1 MCFRKFEKEQTGRMT
16 VMKDLNTPELYLTPA
31 SQIQMYADYGQ
42 KKFSNHH
49 LNTGYW
55 YNIAEKY
62 YLARTNNQIEK
73 HVSFKTPIETTLS
86 FQQPCF
92 EDEYEKPCDA
102 EPNKRVMNEYLTV
115 EQNQNGPFDL
125 IKMKVQ
131 IDSKELNGKFNVNSN
146 SNIMPLKSN
155 LKGKNEIGPLNVC
168 DKSVSDLDDFI
179 MYASMSLPDIPK
191 DIYLDISGEIHSE
204 DKTNSA
210 KENKDTY
217 NNIGDLS
224 EYKSPA
230 LHLGNVDLQQMFE
243 ATDDTYQSLN
253 TNQTI
258 LTNVYQPSEHPAPC
272 SVSMDL
278 EDHEYNHSIN
288 GKYVTIQDSSNQIE
302 KESNIVID
310 IDNCYEDVYDAIYDK
325 MNVASSSGFEK
336 GTSISDLHSAA
347 SDSFIL
353 SNNHE
358 TAHNVKTRNVYIGPE
373 QYEPTQSMND
383 NNPNN
388 VIVQVNSNQFNS
400 QRNNLVYK
408 DSNTVIDIDNY
419 YDDVYDTAYNKTV
432 PHSSNG
438 FRKTTNFSNPNFDA
452 SDHFISAVDSEVAR
466 NAATQNVSIDLED
479 YEPSHSR
486 IDNSRDNVSIQVSLN
501 GFESQQND
509 PINNESNIVADID
522 KCYDDVYDAAYDK
535 IVPVLS
541 TGFRKDTNI
550 SDCNSTE
557 SDSFTSSVDYESKT
571 NYDGDVQENNGTIV
585 ENILAFQS
593 NHDYQNYPCS
603 YSACESDTETS
614 SVIKTDNDSIG
625 FQSDKR
631 EDINHREYENYPAN
645 SHYIEEEAN
654 KVGLTKFR
662 SNSTNLDLKSAENEK
677 KSITDEGNLTTSKE
691 VSILSN
697 LDSSDEGRT
706 SHTQIFLK
714 DFRNEFQNDSSN
726 EDEMEF
732 MNEYETTSISDDET
746 NVTNKSDDEFV
757 NDSLAESLASYTNDI
772 LMINQSESIYNMDTT
787 INTKAL
793 QTSGKEDE
801 KLESVHQFC
810 DETNISDGSRYILVD
825 QRNLL
830 SELIAEGNDNQYF
843 WEVYKSDQFDA
854 KKHSRLNA
862 VTSYSEWLKEVNDN
876 NKETS
881 LQEKDAAIKNKQ
893 KEDIKEIYVV
903 NQKSLQNELKSNV
916 IFKGA
921 EHIKKTFTVNPGNFE
936 QSSNND
942 TDKNKRKYAVDTST
956 LTEGA
961 SPKGKGI
968 NSEDKERKFE
978 RQNETEN
985 RNIDTESE
993 RESEFY
999 SCDNIFEHDE
1009 YENQTEDKTQWRKL
1023 NSSVAPANYE
1033 ENNKDDL
1040 DLSGFDDELC
1050 LYVYTDG
1057 AESNFANSHKIE
1069 QNQLAGRLSK
1079 DQISLF

>member
-131 IDSKELNGKFNVNSN
+131 IDSKELNGKFNISSS

-302 KESNIVID
+302 KEPNIVID
-310 IDNCYEDVYDAIYDK
+310 IDNCYEDVYDGIYDK
-325 MNVASSSGFEK
+325 MNIASSSGFEK

-388 VIVQVNSNQFNS
+388 VIVQVNSNQFDS
-400 QRNNLVYK
+400 QQNNLVYK
-408 DSNTVIDIDNY
+408 DSNTVIDIDNC
-419 YDDVYDTAYNKTV
+419 YDDVYDTAYDKTV
-432 PHSSNG
+432 P
-438 FRKTTNFSNPNFDA
+438 
-452 SDHFISAVDSEVAR
+452 
-466 NAATQNVSIDLED
+466 L
-479 YEPSHSR
+479 
-486 IDNSRDNVSIQVSLN
+486 
-501 GFESQQND
+501 
-509 PINNESNIVADID
+509 
-522 KCYDDVYDAAYDK
+522 
-535 IVPVLS
+535 LS

-571 NYDGDVQENNGTIV
+571 NYDGDVQENNGTVV

-603 YSACESDTETS
+603 YSAGESDTETS

-631 EDINHREYENYPAN
+631 ENINHREYENYPAN

-654 KVGLTKFR
+654 KVGLKKFW

-677 KSITDEGNLTTSKE
+677 ESITDEGNLTTSKE

-706 SHTQIFLK
+706 NHTQIFLK

-862 VTSYSEWLKEVNDN
+862 VTSYSKWLKEVNDN

-881 LQEKDAAIKNKQ
+881 LQEKDATIKNKQ
-893 KEDIKEIYVV
+893 KEDIKDIYVV

-936 QSSNND
+936 QNSNND
-942 TDKNKRKYAVDTST
+942 IDKNKRKYAVETST
-956 LTEGA
+956 LTEDA
-961 SPKGKGI
+961 STKSKGI

-978 RQNETEN
+978 LQNETEN

-993 RESEFY
+993 RDSEFY